1 VIRCAALAASR
12 TLGHAHSTRRD
23 GPVGPIRLDGAAAGR
38 AALVRAAGGDPGAVC
53 VPEQVHGARVAVAS
67 AGGAAF
73 PATDALVTAVRGVPL
88 FAQGADCPLVLL
100 VDETAGVLG
109 VAHSGWR
116 GTVARIAASAVD
128 AMRGLGASADRIDAA
143 VFPGIGPCCFEVGL
157 DVAAAFDAAFDG
169 AIGAAPRA
177 WFAAG
182 RAADKR
188 MLDLVSAITSTLTD
202 VGVPHGRVH
211 VVAGCTAC
219 GDDFYSHRASRGAP
233 ERHGLA
239 AVLV

>member
-23 GPVGPIRLDGAAAGR
+23 GPVGPIRLAGAAAGR
-38 AALVRAAGGDPGAVC
+38 AALVRAAGGDPDAVC

-67 AGGAAF
+67 SGGAAF

-128 AMRGLGASADRIDAA
+128 AMRGLGASAGRIDAA

-157 DVAAAFDAAFDG
+157 DVAASFDG
-169 AIGAAPRA
+169 AFGAASRG

-188 MLDLVSAITSTLTD
+188 MLALAPAIASALTD
-202 VGVPHGRVH
+202 VGVPRGRVH
-211 VVAGCTAC
+211 VVDGCTAC
-219 GDDFYSHRASRGAP
+219 GEEFFSHRASRGGP

-239 AVLV
+239 AVLL